1 MLTVSGIHFS
11 YNSHPALSDIHF
23 SLDAGQILGVLGV
36 NGAGKSTL
44 LKCLNRILRPQIGA
58 VLLEKTD
65 ILQMNQRDVARRMGY
80 VSQRHAETRLS
91 VYEAIL
97 LGRRPHMGWTVR
109 PKDYQVVETLLAEMA
124 LTHLSHRP
132 VCDLSGGEVQQ
143 VMIARALAQSPRVL
157 LLDEP
162 TSNLD
167 IKHQLEVMKTIRHV
181 VREQQL
187 SAVVSIH
194 DLNLAVRF
202 ADAFLFI
209 KDHCVYALHA
219 KNALNAATIS
229 NVYGVEVSLINAGDH
244 LLVVPH

>member
-23 SLDAGQILGVLGV
+23 SLDAGQVLGVLGV

-44 LKCLNRILRPQIGA
+44 LKCLNRILRPQRGA
-58 VLLEKTD
+58 VLLEKAD
-65 ILQMNQRDVARRMGY
+65 VLQMNQRDVARRMGY
-80 VSQRHAETRLS
+80 VPQRHAETRLS
-91 VYEAIL
+91 VYEAVL
-97 LGRRPHMGWTVR
+97 LGRRPHMGWTIR
-109 PKDYQVVETLLAEMA
+109 PKDYRVVETLLKQME

-167 IKHQLEVMKTIRHV
+167 IKHQLEVMKTIRRV

-209 KDHCVYALHA
+209 KDHRVHALHTRDSLDA
-219 KNALNAATIS
+219 GVIS
-229 NVYGVEVSLINAGDH
+229 DVYGVEVSLVKAGDH
-244 LLVVPH
+244 LLVAPH